1 MKTIEKI
8 LAPFIGQITDNV
20 SDGVYILDKD
30 MRILFM
36 NKKAKKIM
44 GVLAED
50 KTMIGMVWSEF
61 LQKSLGSYDAFSYA
75 PMKTEAD
82 HISYEVKLSKPDG
95 SYSYL
100 TQENKQ
106 VLDDNGELKG
116 VVAIMHD
123 VHYVINDK
131 DYQKPD
137 VDNFCGIIGH
147 SPKMRDLYDSIKQ
160 VAKTDATVLILG
172 ETGTGKELVA
182 DAVHELSVRK
192 DHPLVK
198 MNCNAFSE
206 NILESELFGHVKGSF
221 TGAVND
227 RKGRFELAD
236 KGSIFLDEIGE
247 IDKRIQVKLLR
258 VLQQQEIEKVGST
271 YPVKINTRII
281 AATNRDLKDEIAE
294 GNFREDLYYRLKVF
308 PIIVPPLRDRL
319 EDIDLLVDYFIE
331 KFSKAHN
338 KKVRVSSEVL
348 ALFKRYS
355 WPGNIRE
362 LEHTM
367 EYAFIKTRNNVITYS
382 DIPEEIFQS
391 KDRVVIRQEYHPA
404 QTAEV
409 KRTVLFEAL
418 KASDWN
424 QTKTA
429 KALGVSRTTVWR
441 LIKKYN
447 LKKPVLLTHEKRT
460 NTNLIPHK
468 Q

>member
-8 LAPFIGQITDNV
+8 LAPFMGEITDNV
-20 SDGVYILDKD
+20 SDGIYILDKD

-36 NKKAKKIM
+36 NKQAKKIM
-44 GVLAED
+44 GVSLSD
-50 KTMIGMVWSEF
+50 IGMVGMVWSEF
-61 LQKSLGSYDAFSYA
+61 LNKSLGSYDAFSYA
-75 PMKTEAD
+75 PLKND
-82 HISYEVKLSKPDG
+82 GGNISYEVKLEKMDG
-95 SYSYL
+95 SFAYL
-100 TQENKQ
+100 EQENKQ
-106 VLDDNGELKG
+106 VFDADGELVG
-116 VVAIMHD
+116 VVALMHD
-123 VHYVINDK
+123 VHYVANDNE
-131 DYQKPD
+131 YQKPD
-137 VDNFCGIIGH
+137 TEDFCGIIGS
-147 SPKMRDLYDSIKQ
+147 SPKMRDLYDSIRQ

-182 DAVHELSVRK
+182 DAIHTLSQRNK
-192 DHPLVK
+192 NPLVK
-198 MNCNAFSE
+198 INCNAFSE

-221 TGAVND
+221 TGAIND

-247 IDKRIQVKLLR
+247 LEKRIQVKLLR

-271 YPVKINTRII
+271 YPVKIDTRII
-281 AATNRDLKDEIAE
+281 AATNRDLKTEIEE
-294 GNFREDLYYRLKVF
+294 GNFREDLYFRLKVF
-308 PIIVPPLRDRL
+308 PICVPPLRERL

-331 KFSKAHN
+331 KFSRAHN

-348 ALFKRYS
+348 ALFKRYT

-367 EYAFIKTRNNVITYS
+367 EYAFIKTRSNVITYT

-391 KDRVVIRQEYHPA
+391 KDRIVIRQEYHPS
-404 QTAEV
+404 QSDEV
-409 KRTVLFEAL
+409 NRNVLYKTL
-418 KASDWN
+418 KNFNWN

-429 KALGVSRTTVWR
+429 KHLGVSRTTVWR

-447 LKKPVLLTHEKRT
+447 LKKTVLLTHEKNQ